1 MRQPSVEGALA
12 AQERLKQV
20 AMVTPF
26 QYLAR
31 LSEKFGA
38 KVYTKRE
45 DLQQV
50 RSFKIRGAYNKFLTL
65 SALERSKGVVCAS
78 AGNHAQGFAFACR
91 ALEIKGTV
99 FMPVPT
105 PGQKVDQV
113 RMFGGAFV
121 DIQLIGDTF
130 DDSSKAAQLYQ
141 KENDLVF
148 IHPFD
153 DVDVIEGQATIALEI
168 IDQAAKQLDY
178 LFVPVGGGGL
188 ISGILTVFK
197 ALSPSTKIIGVEPTG
212 APSLQTSLLN
222 KKNTRLETIDKFVD
236 GAAVQRVGDLCFEV
250 CINQIDDC
258 ISVDEGRICQEILDL
273 YNTEGIVVEPA
284 GAISLAAMDEYA
296 HLLIGKQVGTLIC
309 GGNNDITR
317 TPEIKERALLYA
329 KLKHYFIV
337 RFPQRAGALKE
348 FVNEIL
354 GPQDDITFF
363 EYSKKNSRV
372 DAPAVVGIQLKSATD
387 FEPLLSRMKDHGFF
401 GDYLNEKP
409 DLFQYLV

>member
-168 IDQAAKQLDY
+168 IGQAAKPLDY

-273 YNTEGIVVEPA
+273 YNTEGMVVEPA

>member
-1 MRQPSVEGALA
+1 
-12 AQERLKQV
+12 
-20 AMVTPF
+20 
-26 QYLAR
+26 
-31 LSEKFGA
+31 
-38 KVYTKRE
+38 
-45 DLQQV
+45 
-50 RSFKIRGAYNKFLTL
+50 
-65 SALERSKGVVCAS
+65 
-78 AGNHAQGFAFACR
+78 
-91 ALEIKGTV
+91 
-99 FMPVPT
+99 MPVPT

-141 KENDLVF
+141 KKNDLVF

-168 IDQAAKQLDY
+168 IDQASKPLDY

-236 GAAVQRVGDLCFEV
+236 GAAVQRVGDLCFDV

>member
-65 SALERSKGVVCAS
+65 SAIERSKGVVCAS

-168 IDQAAKQLDY
+168 IDQAAKPLDY

-236 GAAVQRVGDLCFEV
+236 GAAVQRIGDLCFDV

>member
-141 KENDLVF
+141 KKNDLVF

-168 IDQAAKQLDY
+168 IDQASKPLDY

-236 GAAVQRVGDLCFEV
+236 GAAVQRVGDLCFDV

>member
-1 MRQPSVEGALA
+1 MRQPNVEGALA
-12 AQERLKQV
+12 AHARLKQV
-20 AMVTPF
+20 ALVTPF

-31 LSEKFGA
+31 FSEKLGA
-38 KVYTKRE
+38 SVFAKRE

-65 SALERSKGVVCAS
+65 TEEERSKGAVCAS
-78 AGNHAQGFAFACR
+78 AGNHAQGFAYACR
-91 ALEIKGTV
+91 ALKVKGTV

-130 DDSSKAAQLYQ
+130 DDSSKAAQQYQ
-141 KENDLVF
+141 KENNLVF

-168 IDQAAKQLDY
+168 IAQAPKPLDY

-197 ALSPSTKIIGVEPTG
+197 SLSPSTKIIGVEPAG
-212 APSLQTSLLN
+212 APSLRVSLDN
-222 KKNTRLETIDKFVD
+222 KKNTRLKSIDKFVD
-236 GAAVQRVGDLCFEV
+236 GAAVQRVGDLCFAV
-250 CINQIDDC
+250 CETHLDDC
-258 ISVDEGRICQEILDL
+258 ISVDEGRICQEILAL
-273 YNTEGIVVEPA
+273 YNTEGIVAEPA
-284 GAISLAAMDEYA
+284 GAISLAALDKYSDK
-296 HLLIGKQVGTLIC
+296 LVGKQVGTLVC

-317 TPEIKERALLYA
+317 TPEIHERALLYA
-329 KLKHYFIV
+329 QLKHYFIV

-348 FVNEIL
+348 FVNDIL

-363 EYSKKNSRV
+363 EYAKKNSRV
-372 DAPAVVGIQLKSATD
+372 DAPAVVGIQLKNAAD
-387 FEPLLSRMKDHGFF
+387 FEPLVARMKGHGFF

-409 DLFQYLV
+409 DLFQYLI

>member
-168 IDQAAKQLDY
+168 IGQAAKPLDY

>member
-1 MRQPSVEGALA
+1 MRQPNVEGALA
-12 AQERLKQV
+12 SQARLKQV
-20 AMVTPF
+20 VLVTPF

-31 LSEKFGA
+31 YSEKLGA
-38 KVYTKRE
+38 SVFAKRE

-65 SALERSKGVVCAS
+65 TEEERLKGAVCSS

-91 ALEIKGTV
+91 ALKIKGTV

-130 DDSSKAAQLYQ
+130 DDSSKAAQQYQ

-168 IDQAAKQLDY
+168 IEQAPKPLDY

-197 ALSPSTKIIGVEPTG
+197 SLSPSTKIIGVEPAG
-212 APSLQTSLLN
+212 APSLQVSLEN
-222 KKNTRLETIDKFVD
+222 NQNTRLETIDKFVD

-250 CINQIDDC
+250 CKIHLDDC
-258 ISVDEGRICQEILDL
+258 ISVDEGRICQEILAL
-273 YNTEGIVVEPA
+273 YNAEGIVAEPA
-284 GAISLAAMDEYA
+284 GAISLAALDQYSDKLA
-296 HLLIGKQVGTLIC
+296 GKQVGTLVC

-317 TPEIKERALLYA
+317 TPEINERALLYA
-329 KLKHYFIV
+329 QLKHYFIV

-348 FVNEIL
+348 FVNDIL

-372 DAPAVVGIQLKSATD
+372 DAPAVVGIQLKKATD
-387 FEPLLSRMKDHGFF
+387 FEPLVARMKGHGFF

-409 DLFQYLV
+409 DLFQHLI

>member
-168 IDQAAKQLDY
+168 IGQAAKPLDY

-236 GAAVQRVGDLCFEV
+236 GAAVQRVGDLCFDV
-250 CINQIDDC
+250 CVNQIDDC
-258 ISVDEGRICQEILDL
+258 ISVDEGRIC
-273 YNTEGIVVEPA
+273 
-284 GAISLAAMDEYA
+284 
-296 HLLIGKQVGTLIC
+296 
-309 GGNNDITR
+309 
-317 TPEIKERALLYA
+317 
-329 KLKHYFIV
+329 
-337 RFPQRAGALKE
+337 
-348 FVNEIL
+348 
-354 GPQDDITFF
+354 
-363 EYSKKNSRV
+363 
-372 DAPAVVGIQLKSATD
+372 
-387 FEPLLSRMKDHGFF
+387 
-401 GDYLNEKP
+401 
-409 DLFQYLV
+409 

>member
-168 IDQAAKQLDY
+168 IGQAAKPLDY

-236 GAAVQRVGDLCFEV
+236 GAAVQRVGDLCFDV

>member
-31 LSEKFGA
+31 FSEKFGA
-38 KVYTKRE
+38 SVYTKRE

-65 SALERSKGVVCAS
+65 SAIERSKGVVCAS
-78 AGNHAQGFAFACR
+78 AGNHAQGFAFACC

-141 KENDLVF
+141 KKNDLVF

-168 IDQAAKQLDY
+168 IDQAPKPLDY

-236 GAAVQRVGDLCFEV
+236 GAAVQRVGDLCFDV

-387 FEPLLSRMKDHGFF
+387 FEPLLSRMKEHGFF

>member
-1 MRQPSVEGALA
+1 
-12 AQERLKQV
+12 
-20 AMVTPF
+20 
-26 QYLAR
+26 
-31 LSEKFGA
+31 
-38 KVYTKRE
+38 
-45 DLQQV
+45 
-50 RSFKIRGAYNKFLTL
+50 
-65 SALERSKGVVCAS
+65 
-78 AGNHAQGFAFACR
+78 
-91 ALEIKGTV
+91 
-99 FMPVPT
+99 MPVPT
-105 PGQKVDQV
+105 PNQKVDQV

-121 DIQLIGDTF
+121 DIQLIGDTY
-130 DDSSKAAQLYQ
+130 DDSSKAAQYYQ

-168 IDQAAKQLDY
+168 IAQADQPLDY

-197 ALSPSTKIIGVEPTG
+197 SLSPSTKIIGVEPAG
-212 APSLQTSLLN
+212 APSLRVSLDN
-222 KKNTRLETIDKFVD
+222 KKNTRLKTIDKFVD
-236 GAAVQRVGDLCFEV
+236 GAAVQRVGDLCFAV
-250 CINQIDDC
+250 CEDHLDDC
-258 ISVDEGRICQEILDL
+258 ISVDEGRICQEILTL
-273 YNTEGIVVEPA
+273 YNTEGIVAEPA
-284 GAISLAAMDEYA
+284 GAISLAALDQYA
-296 HLLIGKQVGTLIC
+296 DQLDGKQVGTLIC

-329 KLKHYFIV
+329 QLKHYFIV

-348 FVNEIL
+348 FVNDIL

-372 DAPAVVGIQLKSATD
+372 NAPAVVGIQLKEASD
-387 FEPLLSRMKDHGFF
+387 FDPLVSRMKAHGFF

>member
-65 SALERSKGVVCAS
+65 SAIERSKGVVCAS

-141 KENDLVF
+141 KKNDLVF

-168 IDQAAKQLDY
+168 IDQASKPLDY

-236 GAAVQRVGDLCFEV
+236 GAAVQRVGDLCFDV

-372 DAPAVVGIQLKSATD
+372 DAPAVVGIQLKIATD
-387 FEPLLSRMKDHGFF
+387 FEPLLSRMKEHGFF

>member
-31 LSEKFGA
+31 FSEKFGA
-38 KVYTKRE
+38 SVYTKRE

-65 SALERSKGVVCAS
+65 SAIERSKGVVCAS

-141 KENDLVF
+141 KKNDLVF

-168 IDQAAKQLDY
+168 IDQASKPLDY

-236 GAAVQRVGDLCFEV
+236 GAAVQRVGDLCFDV

-296 HLLIGKQVGTLIC
+296 DLLIGKQVGTLIC

-372 DAPAVVGIQLKSATD
+372 DAPAVVGIQLKSASD
-387 FEPLLSRMKDHGFF
+387 FEPLLRRMKDHGFF